1 MAEQVTK
8 GADKNQEGLLT
19 QEEFDK
25 KLQSETDKRVQEALN
40 TAEKKWEEK
49 YNKKLEEVKTE
60 AERLAKLSADEKKA
74 EEDKKRAKE
83 LADKDR
89 ELTLRELN
97 LGAIDEL
104 DKRKLPVSFAKFLL
118 KETAEKTLENIT
130 SFETA
135 FREAVQAE
143 VDAKLKGKTPEK
155 GGGTDFDFN
164 KFIRG

>member
-1 MAEQVTK
+1 ML
-8 GADKNQEGLLT
+8 KN
-19 QEEFDK
+19 
-25 KLQSETDKRVQEALN
+25 S
-40 TAEKKWEEK
+40 
-49 YNKKLEEVKTE
+49 
-60 AERLAKLSADEKKA
+60 
-74 EEDKKRAKE
+74 
-83 LADKDR
+83 DKDR

-143 VDAKLKGKTPEK
+143 VDSKLKGKTPEK

>member
-104 DKRKLPVSFAKFLL
+104 DTRKLPLS
-118 KETAEKTLENIT
+118 
-130 SFETA
+130 
-135 FREAVQAE
+135 
-143 VDAKLKGKTPEK
+143 
-155 GGGTDFDFN
+155 
-164 KFIRG
+164 